1 MRARDRSIVT
11 AVVGTLIPE
20 IEPPDGLQSGA
31 DAFAA
36 AFVIAQIDRMPA
48 HLRTAIVTLVTL
60 FDAGAIARHRK
71 PFYRLG
77 DSERQT
83 YLASWAQSKLSVQR
97 DFVRF
102 HRSLTIFALY
112 SKRAP
117 AA

>member
-60 FDAGAIARHRK
+60 FDAGAITRHRK